1 MTTHGITNSDRG
13 FTMVE
18 LMISVSILAIII
30 TGMTIALNQQQK
42 QFRMTKES
50 VDVDQTARA
59 TLDFLASEIRNA
71 GARQGKSFAIRFF
84 NGGSG
89 GDEPCTEDTDDAG
102 SVDSPPDCI
111 TIYTWDITRGQDSG
125 NLPSV
130 PGLIQVT
137 GSNPLVFSLPNE
149 WFPDGNIIIGETEED
164 AEILLGLR
172 SRVAICNPDSTV
184 NCLLEPERCTE
195 CSVIVRATV
204 DGNTKRA
211 TVDSVDDI
219 VEYNLPVETFS
230 GISDFVNGVSVNG
243 LSYGLIPTFTDKPSE
258 ITIVDAKTLRV
269 DPLDKMLL
277 LERNG
282 EDAQPISGGPDAPGI
297 VDLQFVFNLQD
308 ANGGITKV
316 GIPLS
321 QINGSFPD
329 FQSSALFG
337 REQNIRSIEIY
348 LVVRSK
354 VKPRTMQGGQVR
366 HTIPAIGDVPERTVD
381 SPSTVTNDPQEGF
394 TYRLLST
401 TIYLRNH
408 AREEFG

>member
-1 MTTHGITNSDRG
+1 
-13 FTMVE
+13 MVE

-30 TGMTIALNQQQK
+30 AGMTIALNQQQK

-50 VDVDQTARA
+50 VDVDQTARS
-59 TLDFLASEIRNA
+59 TLDFLSSEIRNA
-71 GARQGKSFAIRFF
+71 GARQGKSFAVRFF

-111 TIYTWDITRGQDSG
+111 TIYTWDITRGQAGG

-130 PGLIQVT
+130 PGIIQVMQN
-137 GSNPLVFSLPNE
+137 NPLVLLLPNE
-149 WFPDGNIIIGETEED
+149 WFSGGGSVVIGETEED
-164 AEILLGLR
+164 AEILLGFR
-172 SRVAICNPDSTV
+172 SRTALCSPDDTV
-184 NCLLEPERCTE
+184 NCNLQPERCTE
-195 CSVIVRATV
+195 CSVILRAEVNGAMKTATV
-204 DGNTKRA
+204 E
-211 TVDSVDDI
+211 SVDNI
-219 VEYNLPVETFS
+219 VEHNLPVETFS
-230 GISDFVNGVSVNG
+230 GISDFVNGVTVNG
-243 LSYGLIPTFTDKPSE
+243 VNYGFLQTFASMPSE
-258 ITIVDAKTLRV
+258 MTLVGEKTLSV
-269 DPLDKMLL
+269 DVANKSLL
-277 LERNG
+277 LEQNG
-282 EDAQPISGGPDAPGI
+282 GGAQPIAGGPEAPGI

-316 GIPLS
+316 GVPLS

-329 FQSSALFG
+329 FQDEALLG
-337 REQNIRSIEIY
+337 REQDIRSIEIY

-381 SPSTVTNDPQEGF
+381 SPSTVTNDPEEGF